1 MLRELN
7 YVVHMDQGIQ
17 GPIASADSYLGPTS
31 ATCEAKHMA
40 AYGNAGKDGAASE
53 VSEAT
58 FFNKYWPPWIMYA
71 KAGGRGVMPSHQLT
85 SAFMLPSHANR
96 FMITGLW
103 RGVLGMNQT
112 FVSSD
117 CGDIGEIEKAFHL
130 ATDSAEAAAVALNAG
145 VDQDLCVS
153 VYNTGIK
160 PALAQGLITQ
170 ATLDQSVGNVLRQK
184 FAAGLFEGSWK
195 VDAATVKSKLDKH
208 RELAREAALQGITL
222 LKNTNGTLPISE
234 ASLMQHKQILVI
246 GSLANDEQSHV
257 GGYTNAGADVVTVWE
272 AVEALCNATTT
283 TAGQAS
289 CNATHLLGASPDSF
303 SVDQVDEA
311 ASATASADLIIAVV
325 GDSTKTASEN
335 GDVDDLDLNG
345 AQLPLLWEVVQANK
359 ASKTSAP
366 LVVVVLSAQPKTF
379 GASMWTPIG
388 VGQPN
393 ALVDE
398 FGALLAAWRP
408 GEEGGSAIL
417 DIITGKTNP
426 SARLSHVWPAKAG
439 QVHSVVSNSY
449 HLPATNAGASFKF
462 TTGDLAP
469 LFPFGWGLSFSNFI
483 LAAPKIK
490 LPTAATI
497 GGSGMVPPVGVDER
511 FLLSVPVRAKGPTGR
526 VTIQVYA
533 SASFQLVG
541 QAQPINRLLCWNQAQ
556 VPAGGEATVEISCAA
571 ADLAMWDLS
580 VGEYLVQGGNYKL
593 TIAQYSGDPRADHS
607 LSVNVSATTRPQPGQ
622 STRDRAEAFSGVKL

>member
-1 MLRELN
+1 
-7 YVVHMDQGIQ
+7 
-17 GPIASADSYLGPTS
+17 
-31 ATCEAKHMA
+31 MA

-117 CGDIGEIEKAFHL
+117 CGDVGEIEKAFDL
-130 ATDSAEAAAVALNAG
+130 ATNSAQAAAVALNAG

-153 VYNTGIK
+153 TYNTGVV

-170 ATLDQSVGNVLRQK
+170 DTLDQSVSNILRQK

-195 VDAATVKSKLDKH
+195 VDAATVESKLDTY
-208 RELAREAALQGITL
+208 RELAREAASQGITML
-222 LKNTNGTLPISE
+222 TNTNGTLPIPE
-234 ASLMQHKQILVI
+234 ASLMQNKQIVVI

-257 GGYTNAGADVVTVWE
+257 GGYTNDGADVVTIWE
-272 AVEALCNATTT
+272 AVEALCNTTT
-283 TAGQAS
+283 TATPAQAS

-303 SVDQVDEA
+303 SLGQIGEA
-311 ASATASADLIIAVV
+311 AAAAAAADLIIAVV
-325 GDSTKTASEN
+325 GDSTHTASEN

-345 AQLPLLWEVVQANK
+345 AQLPLLFEVIQANK
-359 ASKTSAP
+359 ASNNPAP
-366 LVVVVLSAQPKTF
+366 IVVVVLSAQPKTF
-379 GASMWTPIG
+379 GASMWTPLG
-388 VGQPN
+388 VGKPN

-408 GEEGGSAIL
+408 GEEGGTAIL

-449 HLPATNAGASFKF
+449 HLPATNAGGTIKF
-462 TTGDLAP
+462 TTGALAP
-469 LFPFGWGLSFSNFI
+469 LFPFGWGLSFSNFSI
-483 LAAPKIK
+483 GTPKLT
-490 LPTAATI
+490 LPNATTAATI
-497 GGSGMVPPVGVDER
+497 GGTAPLSPVGVDER
-511 FLLSVPVRAKGPTGR
+511 FLLSVPVTGKGPSGR
-526 VTIQVYA
+526 VTVQVYA

-541 QAQPINRLLCWNQAQ
+541 QSQPVNRLLCWNQAQ
-556 VPAGGEATVEISCAA
+556 IPAGGKATVEISCAA

-580 VGEYLVQGGNYKL
+580 VGEYLVQGGIYKL

-607 LSVNVSATTRPQPGQ
+607 LTVNVSATTQPQPGQ
-622 STRDRAEAFSGVKL
+622 STRDRAETYSGVKL